1 MRSGTSYVGWDS
13 NAGCSIYIYSHLAF
27 YQISE
32 VLALF
37 FLVLPLKSKILLFCL
52 DFILIEDEEVT
63 ISQRLY
69 NVQWDG
75 DWGWGTLET
84 VLQDWNILFGFLTT

>member
-63 ISQRLY
+63 ISQR
-69 NVQWDG
+69 WMDG